1 MKIFNQPV
9 VIQKKDNKVLNS
21 KTPSFKAI
29 QPVVIKQAK
38 NVATN
43 QASKEMLVKL
53 AGLVGLSSLVAWVNS
68 LKDDKNQEEVL
79 NKLNILDSDWSS
91 RGQEMFLNPS
101 QQGQYL
107 DLVSRAD
114 SAESMFWT
122 QGMISKDTESVPS
135 KELSQAEKDLFL
147 AIESNEIYLS
157 NSAKATIKSIVSQ
170 VQALSSAPEEVRLAA
185 IKSIDAKLASLVQ
198 QADTLQNSENTAEI
212 YAKVANIV
220 KMFAIIN
227 LMNDKPIDAEKSKAT
242 EQAENKP
249 EEIAEGV
256 TNPAKRE
263 AKVELEQTI
272 ENLAVQIAEEP
283 KSDIGTGKI
292 DLEAVDP
299 IGSKRRAKYKQKC
312 EAIASGNAETIE
324 LEVVEENAKP
334 QVKGTIPIEINDSN
348 REFVTGV
355 FLPLFKDQA
364 AVNPEIYSEHIDLI
378 QKIYENYS
386 NDSVKASFLNTLKF
400 SDKTP
405 LLDLYSKLT
414 NVDEDKIQ
422 FVNFAKIEQIKKEN
436 GTSLTKEEYDTLLSF
451 YGSKVKYAEIFI
463 EAPEKYE
470 RSQVKKHTIK
480 INFMDGV
487 STRERLNIIS
497 KFHKIIF
504 SVPEENSIKG
514 ESVEK
519 VTLTDL
525 QKELVLK
532 LSAYFKAEKS
542 ARKIHLP
549 GNYENILSFLR
560 VDIDDLRVD
569 YQRDGK
575 AGLESSLEQALEV
588 NSYKNELLE
597 LLNNENFADFIV
609 TTHARMRFIDRFI
622 FNDNNWQAKSSKA
635 LKSITT
641 RAIKRLEE
649 SLAKTPYLQFINYY
663 TSKSVSAED
672 VKYGAR
678 VNFFNDT
685 VIGLDE
691 NGYIHTMF

>member
-29 QPVVIKQAK
+29 QPAVMKQAK
-38 NVATN
+38 NVATS
-43 QASKEMLVKL
+43 QVSKEMLVKL

-68 LKDDKNQEEVL
+68 LKDDKNQDEVL
-79 NKLNILDSDWSS
+79 NKLNILDSDWSHK
-91 RGQEMFLNPS
+91 GQEMFLNPS

-114 SAESMFWT
+114 SAESMLWT
-122 QGMISKDTESVPS
+122 QGMISKDAESVPS

-185 IKSIDAKLASLVQ
+185 IKSIDAKLASLVK

-249 EEIAEGV
+249 EENAEGV
-256 TNPAKRE
+256 INPAKEE
-263 AKVELEQTI
+263 AKGELEQTI
-272 ENLAVQIAEEP
+272 ENPAVQIAEEP
-283 KSDIGTGKI
+283 KSDIATGKI

-299 IGSKRRAKYKQKC
+299 KGTKKRAKYKQKC
-312 EAIASGNAETIE
+312 EAIASGNAETTE
-324 LEVVEENAKP
+324 PEVVEETAKP
-334 QVKGTIPIEINDSN
+334 QAKGTRPIEINDSN

-378 QKIYENYS
+378 QKIYEKYN
-386 NDSVKASFLNTLKF
+386 NDSVKTSFLNSLKF
-400 SDKTP
+400 SDRTE
-405 LLDLYSKLT
+405 LLDLYSKIA

-422 FVNFAKIEQIKKEN
+422 FVNFVKIEQLKNEN
-436 GTSLTKEEYDTLLSF
+436 GTSLTKEEYNTLQSY
-451 YGSKVKYAEIFI
+451 YGTKVKYMEIFI
-463 EAPEKYE
+463 DAPEKYE
-470 RSQVKKHTIK
+470 KTQAKRNILK
-480 INFMDGV
+480 INYMDGV
-487 STRERLNIIS
+487 STKERLQIIA

-504 SVPEENSIKG
+504 GIPEDKLISG
-514 ESVEK
+514 EPVAEI
-519 VTLTDL
+519 TDVDL
-525 QKELVLK
+525 KNELAQKLA
-532 LSAYFKAEKS
+532 AYFRAEGTG
-542 ARKIHLP
+542 RRNYLP
-549 GNYENILSFLR
+549 GNYENILAFLR
-560 VDIDDLRVD
+560 IDLDDLRED
-569 YQRDGK
+569 YNREGK
-575 AGLESSLEQALEV
+575 AGLESAFDEYFENS
-588 NSYKNELLE
+588 SYKKELLE
-597 LLNNENFADFIV
+597 LLNNDNFSDFIV
-609 TTHARMRFIDRFI
+609 TTHARMRFVDRFV
-622 FNDNNWQAKSSKA
+622 FNEDKWQKPSKV

-641 RAIKRLEE
+641 KAINRLES
-649 SLAKTPYLQFINYY
+649 SLAKTPYLQFINYS
-663 TSKSVSAED
+663 TEKSSQSDNA
-672 VKYGAR
+672 KYGAR
-678 VNFFNDT
+678 VNFYHDT

-691 NGYIHTMF
+691 NGHIHTMF